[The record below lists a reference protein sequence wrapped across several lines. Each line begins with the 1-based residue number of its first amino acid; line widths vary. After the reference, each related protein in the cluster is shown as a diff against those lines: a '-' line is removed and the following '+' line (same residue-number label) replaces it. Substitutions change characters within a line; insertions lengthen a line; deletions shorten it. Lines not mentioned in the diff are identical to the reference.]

1 MSIKHLY
8 PNSTPA
14 LNLNFKSSR
23 VADPRIVCNRTGD
36 PGTYVDP
43 VSGLVKIAPANVARV
58 EKDGLLVEE
67 ARTNLVPNSQVF
79 ATGYTV
85 SQLTITDN
93 AVVAPDGTTTAAS
106 LIETATT
113 DAHSFQLSSTSQSNL
128 SQSIFVKPAGRD
140 NICVRFVTN
149 SNDWYT
155 ITFNLTGN
163 GSITQEVESVS
174 SNWTINT
181 KSIKPLANGWYH
193 ISVGA
198 TSTTS
203 TSYVLSV
210 LGCDSPT
217 PTIVAQWGFPRYTGD
232 VTKGY
237 YVWGAQLEANSFP
250 TSYIPTSGS
259 TVTRSADLASI
270 TGTNFSSWW
279 NSSEGSIV
287 TIAKNFPTTS
297 GNRKAWE
304 FNKGGTNPSHVAS
317 GPTLVASSGSGTT
330 FFQSPV
336 NGNYTNSTLTL
347 GSTKTQTAFAFATG
361 DIAGSGDGGSTQT
374 NTSGLD
380 PNIKR
385 IHIGR
390 NRSASA
396 GETLNGHISRIS
408 YYPTRVSDTALQS
421 LTQ

>member
-8 PNSTPA
+8 PTSTPA

-23 VADPRIVCNRTGD
+23 VVDPRIVCNRTGD
-36 PGTYVDP
+36 PATYVDP
-43 VSGLVKIAPANVARV
+43 VSGLVKTAPANVARV

-113 DAHSFQLSSTSQSNL
+113 DAHSFQLSSTSQTNL

-193 ISVGA
+193 IGVGA
-198 TSTTS
+198 TSSTS
-203 TSYVLSV
+203 TPYIFSV
-210 LGCDSPT
+210 LGCDSST
-217 PTIVAQWGFPRYTGD
+217 PTIVAQWGFPRYLGD
-232 VTKGY
+232 TQKGY
-237 YVWGAQLEANSFP
+237 YVWGAQLEANPFP

-259 TVTRSADLASI
+259 TVQRLRDRIDVGIDNWWNDTEGTIVLEADYSQTSNTMTLYTADLASGI
-270 TGTNFSSWW
+270 KHRLRQEGFSIRYTMRADVGGTVFDFQQTASPEKTAFGYATDNLRFAYDNALS
-279 NSSEGSIV
+279 
-287 TIAKNFPTTS
+287 PLDTS
-297 GNRKAWE
+297 GTPPTGILYFRIGRDN
-304 FNKGGTNPSHVAS
+304 NNSNP
-317 GPTLVASSGSGTT
+317 L
-330 FFQSPV
+330 
-336 NGNYTNSTLTL
+336 L
-347 GSTKTQTAFAFATG
+347 
-361 DIAGSGDGGSTQT
+361 AGH
-374 NTSGLD
+374 
-380 PNIKR
+380 IKR
-385 IHIGR
+385 LTFY
-390 NRSASA
+390 S
-396 GETLNGHISRIS
+396 
-408 YYPTRVSDTALQS
+408 TRASDTALQS
-421 LTQ
+421 LTL